1 MNTEDLSTR
10 YMVDTI
16 YICIRQKI
24 YLYQTRNGMKKLLLI
39 PMMLLVTTILSMAA
53 CESPDAEPF
62 TPGQS
67 ETPGQPETPGQSE
80 TPDASSLTVNI
91 TAGDRMITATMENNA
106 AARDFLSRL
115 PLEVTLND
123 YNHVTEKIFT
133 PSPVLTVEGV
143 TRGCT
148 PVPGDITIYVP
159 WGNIA
164 IFCKDWPYSNDLIKI
179 GHIDGNGI
187 EALSVAGSIPVK
199 FERR

>member
-1 MNTEDLSTR
+1 
-10 YMVDTI
+10 
-16 YICIRQKI
+16 
-24 YLYQTRNGMKKLLLI
+24 
-39 PMMLLVTTILSMAA
+39 
-53 CESPDAEPF
+53 
-62 TPGQS
+62 
-67 ETPGQPETPGQSE
+67 
-80 TPDASSLTVNI
+80 
-91 TAGDRMITATMENNA
+91 MITATMENNA